1 MKDKDGNRIDQP
13 EGPEWAEMP
22 ADEKEKILKARRK
35 LGLPIRVSNI
45 DAEFEEELAEIDAEI
60 KAKRAKNG

>member
-45 DAEFEEELAEIDAEI
+45 DSEFEEEFAEMEAMN
-60 KAKRAKNG
+60 KAKGIK